1 MRSWT
6 LRPGSLRERGR
17 PRRNLKGY
25 RDGERRFARG
35 HRVPGVEG
43 FFLDSGADHALGRL
57 PPHDQWF
64 RSAGLLEVV
73 KIGRKV
79 LVEVG
84 EVLRFEAIH
93 RSRNLG

>member
-1 MRSWT
+1 MANDVS
-6 LRPGSLRERGR
+6 PGGSVPAGTKAFYSISELIARWGVSRRTIER
-17 PRRNLKGY
+17 
-25 RDGERRFARG
+25 
-35 HRVPGVEG
+35 
-43 FFLDSGADHALGRL
+43 
-57 PPHDQWF
+57 F

-84 EVLRFEAIH
+84 EVLRFEAVH